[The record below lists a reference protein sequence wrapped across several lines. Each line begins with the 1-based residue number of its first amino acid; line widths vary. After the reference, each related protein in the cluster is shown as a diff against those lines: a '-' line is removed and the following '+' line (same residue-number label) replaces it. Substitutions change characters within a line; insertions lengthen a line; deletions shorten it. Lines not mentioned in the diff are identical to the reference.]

1 MNAVINFFKWWIEEL
16 ARVIE
21 PLTMRRG
28 AAPAYVLVQDGGRFI
43 CLRSGRKGMKEI
55 GVVEAGAA
63 ADSDVLKKLKNQAVE
78 LRLDEDAVLD
88 KELTLPSAGQ
98 QYLDAILR
106 HQIERLTPWAADRVA
121 FDYVTAAGAPAG
133 EGQVAI
139 RLVATSRDTV
149 AAALEPLAAAGIKPR
164 SVGTAAD
171 PLDHQSP
178 VDLQDDGKI
187 ERQSSLRRAVA
198 VGMAAAAAIIVIIGG
213 VQTWEVFRLSGE
225 SAQVQAAVEARRK
238 VIAEAV
244 ARTTSSDEYRA
255 LAARKSSAVPM
266 VVLLEELS
274 KTIPVNTYVTELN
287 VEGSTVR
294 INGMSSEVPALIE
307 LLEDAETLEAA
318 EFGAPT
324 TRNEKGG
331 RDSFQIVVR
340 VEDPEAEEE

>member
-1 MNAVINFFKWWIEEL
+1 MNAVVNFFKWWVEEL
-16 ARVIE
+16 ARIIE
-21 PLTMRRG
+21 PLTIRRG
-28 AAPAYVLVQDGGRFI
+28 AAPAYVLVQDGERLI
-43 CLRSGRKGMKEI
+43 CLRGGRRGMKEI

-63 ADSDVLKKLKNQAVE
+63 AGSDVLKKLKNQTVE
-78 LRLDEDAVLD
+78 LRLDQDMVLD
-88 KELTLPSAGQ
+88 KQLTLPSAGQ
-98 QYLDAILR
+98 QYMDAILR
-106 HQIERLTPWAADRVA
+106 HQMERLTPWAADRVA
-121 FDYVTAAGAPAG
+121 FDYVTDGAAPAA

-149 AAALEPLAAAGIKPR
+149 AAALAPLEAAGIKPR

-171 PLDHQSP
+171 PFDHQSP
-178 VDLQDDGKI
+178 VDLQDVSKG

-198 VGMAAAAAIIVIIGG
+198 VGMAAAAAIIVIVGG
-213 VQTWEVFRLSGE
+213 VQTWEMVRLSAE
-225 SAQVQAAVEARRK
+225 SAEVQAAVEARRR

-274 KTIPVNTYVTELN
+274 KTIPANTYVTELN
-287 VEGSTVR
+287 IEGSTVR

-340 VEDPEAEEE
+340 IGQPETAEQ